1 MQRRFLAVKPRMA
14 SDVRISKLIRNDRAT
29 ALQPRSAAD
38 VDAAGAAPTL
48 PAHWQEELNMI
59 PTPTENTKAAPAR
72 RAIKTRAHGPVVDTN
87 KLDRIKVSSVDNPEV
102 RWAASFASCGGRNA
116 EQSSTIV
123 YEIAPGGHLGW
134 HTDATEETQYIIA
147 GTGELC
153 MEDGKFPVGPGSVF
167 VLPTNVRHDLANTGK
182 EPLRAVAFFAAAMF
196 TQDFDNVMLPPKS
209 HILGTPN
216 REG

>member
-1 MQRRFLAVKPRMA
+1 MPPGLLL
-14 SDVRISKLIRNDRAT
+14 DC
-29 ALQPRSAAD
+29 
-38 VDAAGAAPTL
+38 
-48 PAHWQEELNMI
+48 AHSQEEMNMI
-59 PTPTENTKAAPAR
+59 PTPSGNVKAAPVR
-72 RAIKTRAHGPVVDTN
+72 RAVKTARAHGPVVDTN
-87 KLDRIKVSSVDNPEV
+87 KLDRIKVSSVDDASV

-216 REG
+216 REGRPRTLLGPLA